1 MLNLKFKIKMKVK
14 KGVFMKN
21 FFNKFSKL
29 FHSFRNKILFMLL
42 ILGILPLLVTGIV
55 TYNQSTNILNK
66 KLETTSTQTIQEVGR
81 GIDNYID
88 AMSNLVTVLSND
100 VNIIEAN
107 DDYYFG
113 FAKGLI
119 ANIRESDES
128 ILNVYVGTES
138 KMFYAFPEVEL
149 VGYDPTATAWYKES
163 VEYPDQ
169 VVFSD
174 PYTDTGTGLMVMS
187 LTKAITK
194 GNELIGVVGLDIGL
208 DKLSDDL
215 SSIKIGDTGYVYMS
229 DENGYVITHPDNSLI
244 GTDHVANMPYWAE
257 VSVDEEGFISYEFD
271 GEEYFGSYVTNDL
284 TKWKIMGTMTRA
296 ELTNDTNQLLYTVLI
311 LFIILTVVCIVSA
324 ISFTGVIN
332 KNIKELIAG
341 FNKMDK
347 GDLSAR
353 VTIKSK
359 DEFSLLG
366 AQFNEMVNNMGQII
380 GSVSQSS
387 ITVLDSATELASMS
401 EETNSSA
408 SEVSRAVEEVA
419 HGATEQ
425 AQSSTDAAMA
435 VTNLS
440 EKLDQINDATVIMND
455 LSENASKLTTEGLER
470 VESLI
475 DKSNSTKSS
484 TAKVYELIMEM
495 SNSMEKIN
503 TISDTIDMITE
514 QTNLLSLNAS
524 IEAARSG
531 EAGKGF
537 AVVAN
542 EIRKLAEQSRQST
555 VQIKET
561 INEIHEKTEQ
571 SVEAMN
577 KTADTV
583 KEQTIEVDQTQHLFA
598 DIKNAVGYLSE
609 HVGEIRNFTTEINS
623 MKENIVSQIENIS
636 AVSEE
641 TASAS
646 EEVTASTEQIAST
659 MDQIS
664 EHSVSLSHLAED
676 LKKKVAHFTV

>member
-1 MLNLKFKIKMKVK
+1 MKK
-14 KGVFMKN
+14 LFS
-21 FFNKFSKL
+21 KFSKI
-29 FHSFRNKILFMLL
+29 FQSFRNKIGIMLA
-42 ILGILPLLVTGIV
+42 ILGILPLLITGIV
-55 TYNQSTNILNK
+55 TYYQSTNILNK

-81 GIDNYID
+81 GIDNYIS

-100 VNIIEAN
+100 SNVIEAN
-107 DDYYFG
+107 DEYSFE

-119 ANIRESDES
+119 ANVRESDDS
-128 ILNVYVGTES
+128 ILNVYVGTEN
-138 KMFYAFPEVEL
+138 KMFYAYPEVEL
-149 VGYDPTATAWYKES
+149 VGFDPTDTAWYKDS
-163 VEYPDQ
+163 ANNPDQ

-174 PYTDTGTGLMVMS
+174 PYTDTGSGLMVMS
-187 LTKAITK
+187 LTKAVK
-194 GNELIGVVGLDIGL
+194 KDNELIGVIGIDIGL
-208 DKLSDDL
+208 DQL
-215 SSIKIGDTGYVYMS
+215 SSELSNIKIGDTGYVYMS
-229 DENGYVITHPDNSLI
+229 DENGFVITHQDTSLI
-244 GTDHVANMPYWAE
+244 GSDRVAHMPYWDE
-257 VSVDEEGFISYEFD
+257 VKANDKGFFEYEFD
-271 GEEYFGSYVTNDL
+271 GEEYFGSYVTSNL
-284 TKWKIMGTMTRA
+284 TDWKIMGAMA
-296 ELTNDTNQLLYTVLI
+296 HSELTNDTNPILYTVLI
-311 LFIILTVVCIVSA
+311 LFILLSAVSIVVTFI
-324 ISFTGVIN
+324 FTGIITININ
-332 KNIKELIAG
+332 KLITG

-353 VTIKSK
+353 VSIKSK
-359 DEFSLLG
+359 DEFGLLG
-366 AQFNEMVNNMGQII
+366 AQFNEMVNNVGEII

-425 AQSSTDAAMA
+425 AQYSTDAAMSI
-435 VTNLS
+435 TNLA
-440 EKLDQINDATVIMND
+440 EKLEQINDATVIMND
-455 LSENASKLTTEGLER
+455 LSNNASKLTTKGLER

-475 DKSNSTKSS
+475 DKSNSTHDS
-484 TAKVYELIMEM
+484 TARVYELIMEM

-503 TISDTIDMITE
+503 AISNTIDMITE

-542 EIRKLAEQSRQST
+542 EIRKLAEQSKDST
-555 VQIKET
+555 VQIKT
-561 INEIHEKTEQ
+561 TVNEIQEKTEQ
-571 SVEAMN
+571 SVKAMN
-577 KTADTV
+577 KTTETV
-583 KEQTIEVDQTQHLFA
+583 KEQTIEVDQTQNLFT
-598 DIKNAVGYLSE
+598 DIKDAVGYLSE
-609 HVGEIRNFTTEINS
+609 HVEKIRNFTTDINT

-664 EHSVSLSHLAED
+664 EHSTNLSLLAED
-676 LKKKVAHFTV
+676 LKKKVTHFTV

>member
-1 MLNLKFKIKMKVK
+1 
-14 KGVFMKN
+14 
-21 FFNKFSKL
+21 
-29 FHSFRNKILFMLL
+29 MLL
-42 ILGILPLLVTGIV
+42 LLGILPLLVTGIV
-55 TYNQSTNILNK
+55 TFIQSNNILNK
-66 KLETTSTQTIQEVGR
+66 KLETTSTQTVQEVGR
-81 GIDNYID
+81 GIDNYIH

-100 VNIIEAN
+100 INVIEVNDA
-107 DDYYFG
+107 YYFE

-119 ANIRESDES
+119 ANILESDES

-138 KMFYAFPEVEL
+138 KMFYVNPEVEL

-163 VEYPDQ
+163 VQYPDQ
-169 VVFSD
+169 VAFSD
-174 PYTDTGTGLMVMS
+174 PYTDTGSGLMVMS
-187 LTKAITK
+187 LTKAIKK

-208 DKLSDDL
+208 DQLSTDL

-229 DENGYVITHPDNSLI
+229 DENGFVITHPENGLI
-244 GTDHVANMPYWAE
+244 GTDHVANMPFWSY
-257 VSVDEEGFISYEFD
+257 VSVDDEGFIEYELD
-271 GEEYFGSYVTNDL
+271 GEDFFGSYVTSEL
-284 TKWKIMGTMTRA
+284 TNWKIMGAMTHH
-296 ELTNDTNQLLYTVLI
+296 ELTNDTYAILNTVVL
-311 LFIILTVVCIVSA
+311 LFIILSVASIIVTL
-324 ISFTGVIN
+324 IFTGIIN
-332 KNIKELIAG
+332 KNIHELITG

-347 GDLSAR
+347 GDLSGR

-359 DEFSLLG
+359 DEFGLLG
-366 AQFNEMVNNMGQII
+366 AQFNEMVTNMGEII
-380 GSVSQSS
+380 DSVSQSS
-387 ITVLDSATELASMS
+387 TTVLDSATDLASMS

-425 AQSSTDAAMA
+425 AGYSTDAAMTVNSLA
-435 VTNLS
+435 

-455 LSENASKLTTEGLER
+455 LSNNASKLTTEGLER

-475 DKSNSTKSS
+475 DKSNSTKDS
-484 TAKVYELIMEM
+484 TTKVYELIIEM

-503 TISDTIDMITE
+503 AISNTIDMITE

-542 EIRKLAEQSRQST
+542 EIRKLAEQSKEAT
-555 VQIKET
+555 VQIKAT

-577 KTADTV
+577 MTTETV
-583 KEQTIEVDQTQHLFA
+583 KEQTVEVDKTQHLFT
-598 DIKNAVGYLSE
+598 DIKDAVSYLSD
-609 HVGEIRNFTTEINS
+609 HVTEIKTFTTEINT

-659 MDQIS
+659 MDQMS
-664 EHSVSLSHLAED
+664 EHSTNLSLLAED

>member
-1 MLNLKFKIKMKVK
+1 MKDFISKFKR
-14 KGVFMKN
+14 
-21 FFNKFSKL
+21 L
-29 FHSFRNKILFMLL
+29 FHSFRIKIGMMLL
-42 ILGILPLLVTGIV
+42 ILGIIPLLVTGIV
-55 TYNQSTNILNK
+55 TYMQSTNILNK
-66 KLETTSTQTIQEVGR
+66 KLETTSTQTVQEVGR
-81 GIDNYID
+81 GIDNYVG

-100 VNIIEAN
+100 INVIEAN
-107 DDYYFG
+107 DEYYFE

-119 ANIRESDES
+119 ANILESDES

-138 KMFYAFPEVEL
+138 KMFYVNPEAEL

-163 VEYPDQ
+163 VNYPDK
-169 VVFSD
+169 VIFSD
-174 PYTDTGTGLMVMS
+174 PYTDTGSGLMVMS
-187 LTKAITK
+187 LTKAIKK

-208 DKLSDDL
+208 DQLSTDL

-229 DENGYVITHPDNSLI
+229 DEHGFVITHPDTSLI
-244 GTDHVANMPYWAE
+244 GTDHVASMPFWAE
-257 VSVDEEGFISYEFD
+257 VSVDDQGFIEYALD
-271 GEEYFGSYVTNDL
+271 DEEYFGSYVTSDL
-284 TKWKIMGTMTRA
+284 TDWKIMGAMTHH
-296 ELTNDTNQLLYTVLI
+296 ELTNDTNQILYTVLI
-311 LFIILTVVCIVSA
+311 LFIILAA
-324 ISFTGVIN
+324 ISIVVTLIFTGIIN

-353 VTIKSK
+353 VSIKSK
-359 DEFSLLG
+359 DEFGLLG
-366 AQFNEMVNNMGQII
+366 AQFNEMVNNIGGII
-380 GSVSQSS
+380 DNVSQSS
-387 ITVLDSATELASMS
+387 TTVLDSATELASMS

-425 AQSSTDAAMA
+425 AGYSTDAAMT
-435 VTNLS
+435 VNNLAD
-440 EKLDQINDATVIMND
+440 KLDQINDATVVMND
-455 LSENASKLTTEGLER
+455 LSNNASKLTTEGLKR

-475 DKSNSTKSS
+475 DKSNSTKDS

-503 TISDTIDMITE
+503 AISNTIDMITE

-542 EIRKLAEQSRQST
+542 EIRKLAEQSKDST
-555 VQIKET
+555 VQIKAT

-577 KTADTV
+577 KTTDTV
-583 KEQTIEVDQTQHLFA
+583 KEQTIEVDQTQNLFT
-598 DIKNAVGYLSE
+598 DIKDAVGYLSD
-609 HVGEIRNFTTEINS
+609 HVSEIRNFTTEINV

-659 MDQIS
+659 MDQMS
-664 EHSVSLSHLAED
+664 EHSMNLSLLAED